1 MINRRDTLTT
11 LVVAGLTAKLA
22 IPSFAHHTGAPSG
35 GDDFVLGDA
44 NAPVTMIEYSSLTC
58 PHCASF
64 HANTLPDI
72 MKNYIVT
79 GKVRL
84 VYRHFPIDQPALY
97 AAALAECAGHDRF
110 FDFLEVLFGSQ
121 NTWSRNANPL
131 AALTNIGRL
140 GGLKAD
146 AIAACFGDK
155 EMLDRILASRIEGA
169 KEYDINSTPTFIVNG
184 EKLVGAQPYEMF
196 VDVFER
202 LLSNG

>member
-1 MINRRDTLTT
+1 MINRRDTLAT
-11 LVVAGLTAKLA
+11 LVVAGLAAKLA
-22 IPSFAHHTGAPSG
+22 NSSFAHHVSAPSG
-35 GDDFVLGDA
+35 GDDLVLGDA
-44 NAPVTMIEYSSLTC
+44 NAPVTMIEFSSLTC

-84 VYRHFPIDQPALY
+84 VYRHFPFDQPALY

-155 EMLDRILASRIEGA
+155 EMLDRILSSRIEGA